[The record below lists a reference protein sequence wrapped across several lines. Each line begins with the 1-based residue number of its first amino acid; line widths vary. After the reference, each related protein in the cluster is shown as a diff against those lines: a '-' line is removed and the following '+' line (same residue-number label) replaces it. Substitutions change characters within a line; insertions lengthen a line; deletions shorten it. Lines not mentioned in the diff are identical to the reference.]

1 MRITCTQS
9 RPKRSISLTQ
19 AYLFLGAIIP
29 FVFTTLTVHA
39 RTEPAI
45 SPTPL
50 VATASDNAWLEIDT
64 AAFENNLRILQEK
77 VVTDGTEICA
87 VLKADAYGHGLAL
100 LLPSVMKHNINAIC
114 ITHNEEAKVAR
125 ELGFTGRIV
134 RIRSAS
140 LQDIELGLPFGLEE
154 MIGTLDGFR
163 TVSQMAQQKNISVKT
178 HLNLNSAGMGRNGLD
193 LDTEVGKQAALEIV
207 ALPNVEIVG
216 IMTHF
221 PIEDRPGL
229 EAGLDKFQQ
238 QARWLIDNAKLDRNK
253 ITLHCANTV
262 ATVTLP
268 SSHLDMVRPGSF
280 LYGQQ
285 PSDSRFSGIK
295 TIMSFKTR
303 VASVHQYKKGDSV
316 GYDKTFTLARDSKLA
331 NLPVGYSDGYNREF
345 SNRAQVLIGGKRFP
359 IVGRVSM
366 NTVMVDVT
374 NSSVRPSD
382 EVVLLGL
389 QGSEEISIAELM
401 ANSYSMYGE
410 FFVHVGES
418 NPRYAK

>member
-1 MRITCTQS
+1 MNNTRMDSHTN
-9 RPKRSISLTQ
+9 RPVGALR
-19 AYLFLGAIIP
+19 AYVLLGAMILYA
-29 FVFTTLTVHA
+29 FTTLAVQA
-39 RTEPAI
+39 RAEPAI
-45 SPTPL
+45 SIKPL
-50 VATASDNAWLEIDT
+50 VATAGDNAWLEIDT
-64 AAFENNLRILQEK
+64 AAFENNLRILQEQ
-77 VVTDGTEICA
+77 VVSDGTEICA

-100 LLPSVMKHNINAIC
+100 LLPSVMKRNIHSIC
-114 ITHNEEAKVAR
+114 ITHNDEAKAAR
-125 ELGFTGRIV
+125 ELGFKGRIV
-134 RIRSAS
+134 RIRSANV
-140 LQDIELGLPFGLEE
+140 QDIELGIPYDLEE
-154 MIGTLDGFR
+154 MIGTLDGYR
-163 TVSQMAQQKNISVKT
+163 AVSEMALRKNISVKT

-193 LDTEVGKQAALEIV
+193 LDTEVGQKAALEIV
-207 ALPNVEIVG
+207 ALPNIEIVG

-221 PIEDRPGL
+221 PIEDQPGL
-229 EAGLDKFQQ
+229 KAGLEKFQQ
-238 QARWLIDNAKLDRNK
+238 QAQWLIDNGKLEREK

-285 PSDSRFSGIK
+285 PGDSPFRGIK

-303 VASVHQYKKGDSV
+303 VASIHQYKKGDSI
-316 GYDKTFTLARDSKLA
+316 GYDKTFKLARASKLA

-345 SNRAQVLIGGKRFP
+345 SNRTQVLIGGKRFP

-374 NSSVRPSD
+374 NGSVMPGD
-382 EVVLLGL
+382 EVVLLGS

-401 ANSYSMYGE
+401 ASSYSMYGE
-410 FFVHVGES
+410 FFVRVGES